1 MSLTAAISVPI
12 SKRRAVSE
20 LRPLEIND
28 KIQAMIVMYLSHSEE
43 ENVPGLWDVV
53 TVQ

>member
-20 LRPLEIND
+20 LRLGRPLEIHD

-43 ENVPGLWDVV
+43 ENVLS
-53 TVQ
+53 TR